1 MNIVDIAYSRG
12 NSRKISVIYNSN
24 KGNFVEEKEFEL
36 PFLLVKSTISKSDLE
51 QIRYEYRGESKTPES
66 VKAIEKVL
74 RGETVDMFKVCT
86 LLPIEIPVLKRKL
99 LDQGLE
105 VFEVV
110 KDSAAEKAGL
120 RKGDFISKVDGEPI
134 ETREELT
141 IAIATNNPG
150 KQVVIEYR
158 RGEKEMSSKIKLG
171 HRPGK
176 KEEAEEEEE

>member
-1 MNIVDIAYSRG
+1 MRRIHRFCLACWAVNGAPTVQP
-12 NSRKISVIYNSN
+12 VQYN
-24 KGNFVEEKEFEL
+24 
-36 PFLLVKSTISKSDLE
+36 P
-51 QIRYEYRGESKTPES
+51 
-66 VKAIEKVL
+66 
-74 RGETVDMFKVCT
+74 
-86 LLPIEIPVLKRKL
+86 
-99 LDQGLE
+99 
-105 VFEVV
+105 
-110 KDSAAEKAGL
+110 AAEKAGL

-176 KEEAEEEEE
+176 KEEGEEEE